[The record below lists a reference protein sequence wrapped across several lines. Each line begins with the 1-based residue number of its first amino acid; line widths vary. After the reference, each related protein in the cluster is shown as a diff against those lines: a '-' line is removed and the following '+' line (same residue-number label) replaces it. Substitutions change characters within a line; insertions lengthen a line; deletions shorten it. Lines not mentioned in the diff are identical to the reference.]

1 MENNSKYEYK
11 LIKGKSYRRNLKDK
25 TNKSWRKICIHRDCM
40 SISKGATGKCIKHQR
55 NNICDYQNCKK
66 RINSSNK
73 FCDKHINNLD
83 NKNKEF
89 RRKNSLSN
97 YLMNYHSIVE
107 YSSKSKKKTLYQQI
121 TNNISSY
128 KIPNSVVVITTE
140 TEFEIYKSWLKY
152 TINDSTI
159 SEKCQGMCC
168 SFYREKDKPNG
179 KFCKI
184 ENKYL
189 CNLCSVF

>member
-1 MENNSKYEYK
+1 
-11 LIKGKSYRRNLKDK
+11 
-25 TNKSWRKICIHRDCM
+25 
-40 SISKGATGKCIKHQR
+40 
-55 NNICDYQNCKK
+55 K

-89 RRKNSLSN
+89 IRKNSLSN
-97 YLMNYHSIVE
+97 YLMNYHSIIE
-107 YSSKSKKKTLYQQI
+107 YSSKSKKKTLYQQL
-121 TNNISSY
+121 TNNNSSY
-128 KIPNSVVVITTE
+128 KNQNGIVVITTE

-152 TINDSTI
+152 TINDSNI